1 MAGGAPP
8 IEPAIHCAARS
19 FAVVSV
25 AVALVIVA
33 AGIRLQHLA
42 DIDLY
47 GDEALTAEI
56 ASSLWQHGEL
66 NPFRFSRFLPDWYF
80 RNGIFIY
87 FPPLSY
93 VVAAPFTALVGVAG
107 PNIAPRLPALISGL
121 VLIALLIPAGRAVFA
136 DTGVGVAAAALTV
149 CNGFQIGM
157 SRTALPY
164 SLLPPLLLLTLLAL
178 LRANR
183 RDGVA
188 DWIAVTLGLGA
199 SAYINQ
205 VALLFWA
212 LILPSVLMVS
222 PRRRLRL
229 GICAAAAAGAFLLWV
244 VLLSRRAF
252 FANAFFQTTAGYR
265 FGAQLGMI
273 AAPYRQMLAPW
284 PLAIVFAIGLGRLAY
299 EAVRRRAAAK
309 ILLLSGLL
317 LPGAMLLTRS
327 MWIIDYHLFF
337 VYPAVILVAAYGA
350 RTALLPIAARLRRHP
365 STARLD
371 AAAFAAVVAALCGLE
386 WWLAPPA
393 PPRSASEFGSAQIV
407 SAAAAYI
414 RSHGG
419 GEVVIAPVGMAE
431 AYYLQHFVHT
441 KNHPRAVAECL
452 GLVSR
457 GPAWVFM
464 GDNYFRR
471 GELDAC
477 DQFVRQHGTLFMH
490 AAPIESWTDPD
501 NPVGYALYRVEAPAP
516 GPSQ

>member
-47 GDEALTAEI
+47 NDEALTAEI

-80 RNGIFIY
+80 RSGIFIY

-164 SLLPPLLLLTLLAL
+164 SLVPPLLLLTLLAL

-188 DWIAVTLGLGA
+188 DLDRGYARPRRERLHQSGRAALLGA
-199 SAYINQ
+199 D
-205 VALLFWA
+205 
-212 LILPSVLMVS
+212 
-222 PRRRLRL
+222 
-229 GICAAAAAGAFLLWV
+229 
-244 VLLSRRAF
+244 RA
-252 FANAFFQTTAGYR
+252 Q
-265 FGAQLGMI
+265 
-273 AAPYRQMLAPW
+273 
-284 PLAIVFAIGLGRLAY
+284 
-299 EAVRRRAAAK
+299 
-309 ILLLSGLL
+309 
-317 LPGAMLLTRS
+317 RS
-327 MWIIDYHLFF
+327 DG
-337 VYPAVILVAAYGA
+337 VAASTVA
-350 RTALLPIAARLRRHP
+350 PRHLRCR
-365 STARLD
+365 R
-371 AAAFAAVVAALCGLE
+371 CG
-386 WWLAPPA
+386 
-393 PPRSASEFGSAQIV
+393 RI
-407 SAAAAYI
+407 
-414 RSHGG
+414 
-419 GEVVIAPVGMAE
+419 
-431 AYYLQHFVHT
+431 
-441 KNHPRAVAECL
+441 
-452 GLVSR
+452 
-457 GPAWVFM
+457 
-464 GDNYFRR
+464 
-471 GELDAC
+471 
-477 DQFVRQHGTLFMH
+477 
-490 AAPIESWTDPD
+490 
-501 NPVGYALYRVEAPAP
+501 
-516 GPSQ
+516 